1 MKSLITIILSI
12 SFSLSGFAAINPSVS
27 AKERL
32 MKRKAG
38 LTSKITHKR
47 LERAFRYSRNKED
60 NKAIKEL
67 LVLLKQTKTRRYEYA
82 LVWQNLGFTLAG
94 AGQNKKAIKALK
106 NALKVN
112 TLPYAPT
119 MSTLYTLAQLQFAE
133 ESFEESHQTMTE
145 WFSLAE
151 KRTAQAYML
160 MGMILGSK
168 GEKAKALDYVNQAI
182 NMEKKPQEKWLQY
195 ALSLNH
201 SLERFQNALKILI
214 TLTSQ
219 YPEKGKYWKQLY
231 QTYLSLYQDEKAL
244 AVMEMAYKEGHLKEE
259 SEINNMA
266 SLMIFLKM
274 PYKAAMI
281 IDKEIQAGRVKET
294 KENLELLSQA
304 FYQAREVD
312 MAVQVLERAG
322 NLSNDGEILAKRGY
336 MLLEK
341 DKVAEAI
348 NSFEK
353 SLLKGKLKDT
363 GKVHYAIGLAHFSN
377 NELDLALKSLKKAQ
391 KLKKNDTSVANL
403 IDQIKNQKMAMSERN
418 ASL

>member
-1 MKSLITIILSI
+1 MKLILTSILTL
-12 SFSLSGFAAINPSVS
+12 SFSFSAMSAIKPTLS
-27 AKERL
+27 AKESL

-47 LERAFRYSRNKED
+47 LERAFRYSRNKKD
-60 NKAIKEL
+60 NEAIKEL
-67 LVLLKQTKTRRYEYA
+67 LQLLKQTKTRRYEYA
-82 LVWQNLGFTLAG
+82 LVWQNLGFTLAS
-94 AGQNKKAIKALK
+94 AGKNKKAIKALQ

-133 ESFEESHQTMTE
+133 ESFDEAQATLDE
-145 WFSLAE
+145 WFSLAN
-151 KRTAQAYML
+151 KKTAQAYML
-160 MGMILGSK
+160 MGMILGQK
-168 GEKAKALDYVNQAI
+168 GEKEKALDYVNQAI
-182 NMEKKPQEKWLQY
+182 NMEAKPQEKWLQY

-219 YPEKGKYWKQLY
+219 YPEKGRYWKQLY

-244 AVMEMAYKEGHLKEE
+244 ATMEMAYKEGHITEE

-274 PYKAAMI
+274 PYKAAQL
-281 IDKEIQAGRVKET
+281 IDREIQAGRVKET

-312 MAVQVLERAG
+312 LATEVLERAG
-322 NLSNDGEILAKRGY
+322 NLSKDGEILAKRGY
-336 MLLEK
+336 MLLESN
-341 DKVAEAI
+341 KVAEAI

-353 SLLKGKLKDT
+353 SLLMGKLKDT

-377 NELDLALKSLKKAQ
+377 NELDLALNALKKAQ
-391 KLKKNDTSVANL
+391 KYKKTDSSVAAL
-403 IDQIKNQKMAMSERN
+403 IDQIKNKKMNSY
-418 ASL
+418 

>member
-1 MKSLITIILSI
+1 MKFTIISFLI
-12 SFSLSGFAAINPSVS
+12 LSFSLSAFAAIKPTMS

-32 MKRKAG
+32 MQRKAG

-60 NKAIKEL
+60 NKAVAEL
-67 LVLLKQTKTRRYEYA
+67 LQLLKQTEKRRYEYA

-94 AGQNKKAIKALK
+94 SGNNKKAIKALK

-133 ESFEESHQTMTE
+133 ESFEDAHATLTE

-151 KRTAQAYML
+151 KRTAQSYML
-160 MGMILGSK
+160 MGMILGQK

-182 NMEKKPQEKWLQY
+182 NLEAKPQEKWLQY

-219 YPEKGKYWKQLY
+219 YPEKGRYWKQLY
-231 QTYLSLYQDEKAL
+231 QTYLSLFEDEKAL
-244 AVMEMAYKEGHLKEE
+244 AIMEMAYKEGHITEE
-259 SEINNMA
+259 SEINNMV

-274 PYKAAMI
+274 PYKGAVVL
-281 IDKEIQAGRVKET
+281 DKEIQAGRVKET

-304 FYQAREVD
+304 FYQARELD
-312 MAVQVLERAG
+312 LAVEVLERAG

-336 MLLEK
+336 MLLEG

-353 SLLKGKLKDT
+353 SLVKGKLKDT

-377 NELDLALKSLKKAQ
+377 NELDLALASLKKAQ
-391 KLKKNDTSVANL
+391 KHKKDDSSVANL
-403 IDQIKNQKMAMSERN
+403 IDQIKNQKMALSEQN
-418 ASL
+418 AGL